1 MTMQNF
7 DVSTVVFAVVAI
19 FVVFKL
25 RSVLGTR
32 TGAERRPMDPTAA
45 RRAPDVA
52 RTGNVIPLPGAARNG
67 GFAPAP
73 PDRWKGFAE
82 PGSPIETGLDAIAT
96 AEPAFTAA
104 SFISGARAAY
114 EMIVGAFA
122 AGDLTTLRRLLAPD
136 VFANFSKAIDARR
149 AAEQKMTTTL
159 VSIDASDIVDARVV
173 DSTASIAV
181 RFAAKLASAT
191 LDKAGA
197 VVEGSTSQVA
207 DHLDI
212 WTFTRPLGARD
223 PNWLLAAT
231 ETVH

>member
-7 DVSTVVFAVVAI
+7 DVSTIVFAVVAI

-32 TGAERRPMDPTAA
+32 TGAERRPMDPTPPQRAA
-45 RRAPDVA
+45 DGA
-52 RTGNVIPLPGAARNG
+52 RVGNVIPLPAATRVGAV
-67 GFAPAP
+67 APAP

-82 PGSPIETGLDAIAT
+82 PGSPVEAGLDAIAA
-96 AEPAFTAA
+96 AEPGFGAA
-104 SFISGARAAY
+104 NFISGARAAY

-136 VFANFSKAIDARR
+136 VFANFSRAIEARL
-149 AAEQKMTTTL
+149 ASEQKMTTTL
-159 VSIDASDIVDARVV
+159 VSIDASDIVDARIAG
-173 DSTASIAV
+173 STASVAV
-181 RFAAKLASAT
+181 RFASKLASAT
-191 LDKAGA
+191 LDKVGA
-197 VVEGSTSQVA
+197 VVEGSTSQVV

-212 WTFTRPLGARD
+212 WTFTRQLGVRD